1 MSRTDSDMQE
11 FREEQETANKSKSN
25 FFYSFSLLPKEK
37 NEAINTVYAFCR
49 QTDDIVDNEN
59 ADIQKKYSGIREW
72 RDEFEK
78 ALAYGNSKY
87 PLLNNLNSVIKKYNI
102 PAEPFFDLI
111 KGMEMDLKKNRY
123 NTFSDLMEYCYNVAS
138 TVGLMSIEI
147 FGYNNPKTRDFAIN
161 LGIALQL
168 TNILRDIK
176 SDAGKGRIY
185 IPLEDLRRF
194 NYNEKS
200 LLENEYNDEFIKL
213 MKYECERARYFYAEA
228 DSQLSREDK
237 GLMFAAKIMEN
248 IYFRILNKIEQS
260 NYNVFGGKIRI
271 SKIKKLLI
279 TAGVFI
285 KYRLLYSFDENKI
298 TAVNK

>member
-1 MSRTDSDMQE
+1 MSRADSDMQE

-78 ALAYGNSKY
+78 ALAHGNSKY
-87 PLLNNLNSVIKKYNI
+87 PLLNNLNIVIKKYNI

-147 FGYNNPKTRDFAIN
+147 FGYNNPKTREFAIN

-176 SDAGKGRIY
+176 SDAEKGRIY

-213 MKYECERARYFYAEA
+213 MKFECERARYFYAEA

-248 IYFRILNKIEQS
+248 IYFRILNKIEQN

-279 TAGVFI
+279 TAGIFL
-285 KYRLLYSFDENKI
+285 KYKLLYGFDENKI